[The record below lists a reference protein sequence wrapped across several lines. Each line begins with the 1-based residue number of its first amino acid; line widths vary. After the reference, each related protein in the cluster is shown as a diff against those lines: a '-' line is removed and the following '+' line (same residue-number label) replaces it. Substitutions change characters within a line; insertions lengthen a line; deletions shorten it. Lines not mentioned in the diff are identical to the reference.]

1 MNIVVLTG
9 SPHRNGTTSVLA
21 EQFIKG
27 AEAKGHSVFRF
38 DAAFHNIHGCLGCE
52 RSLRAERRHRK

>member
-27 AEAKGHSVFRF
+27 AESKGHSVFRF
-38 DAAFHNIHGCLGCE
+38 DAAFHNIHP
-52 RSLRAERRHRK
+52 